1 MNRTLLGIFLITAAL
16 FFSACD
22 DDNPSDPGP
31 GNGGGGGYF
40 PNGDGTYYKYSMSTT
55 DSTGSPENGTRT
67 SRYSGTQSVQGINYQ
82 VQYDTIYLN
91 QTTATVSNFRKTDTG
106 VFYFMDTT
114 GLSASIPDSIEQY
127 LSTDDE
133 VRALLFPL
141 GEGSSWT
148 VFKVQLSYGPIVFY
162 PVDVSA
168 SYAGTENVVLN
179 LTSGQQTKSAIKIK
193 YVMKLTFDF
202 GAPSRNYE
210 AHAWAVDS
218 IGIVKW
224 EGNAALLNGISGGG
238 IDFDD
243 TTRVV
248 TQNLIEYDTN

>member
-1 MNRTLLGIFLITAAL
+1 MNRSVLGILLISAAL
-16 FFSACD
+16 FFNACE

-31 GNGGGGGYF
+31 GNGGGSGYF
-40 PNGDGTYYKYSMSTT
+40 PNGDGTYYKYNMATT
-55 DSTGSPENGTRT
+55 DSSGAPENGTRT
-67 SRYSGTQSVQGINYQ
+67 TRYSGTQSMQGTNYQ
-82 VQYDTIYLN
+82 VQYDTIFLS
-91 QTTATVSNFRKTDTG
+91 QTGTSVSYFRKTDTG

-127 LSTDDE
+127 LSTDAE

-141 GEGSSWT
+141 GEGSNWT

-162 PVDVSA
+162 PVDVTA

-179 LTSGQQTKSAIKIK
+179 LNTGEQTKSAIKIK
-193 YVMKLTFDF
+193 YLMKLTFDF

-210 AHAWAVDS
+210 AYAWAVDS

-248 TQNLIEYDTN
+248 TQSLIEYDVN